1 MKSVSRKEAQQL
13 DFRELQTKPLKV
25 KSKISFKTNQGVVI
39 FEKEKLFQP
48 AIANQKKDLIN
59 GR

>member
-1 MKSVSRKEAQQL
+1 
-13 DFRELQTKPLKV
+13 
-25 KSKISFKTNQGVVI
+25 VI

-59 GR
+59 GRWVPKKFNYNWDWWKYQERIRKKLEEQNEN